1 MKFKIDR
8 NTENTGNKRY
18 EIKVY
23 PVFSNKKNY
32 TYSIT
37 NEDTAKLMFL
47 ILDTP
52 NEPDIKVF
60 RQKVLERLMQPKYSE
75 FAEKTIRNILSNEF
89 FAEEINNLE
98 HSIYELE
105 ELYNECADEFFAK
118 QLEFAKLKMSLYDN
132 FKFNTESGF
141 EFPVYIGALSIV
153 LYSVMRYLFDEAIDI
168 WNYREFEGFEDFEMF
183 LIDNSKYAILG
194 VEL

>member
-8 NTENTGNKRY
+8 NTENTGDKRY
-18 EIKVY
+18 EIKIY
-23 PVFSNKKNY
+23 PVSGNKNY

-52 NEPDIKVF
+52 NEPDVKVF
-60 RQKVLERLMQPKYSE
+60 RQKVLEKLMQPKYSE
-75 FAEKTIRNILSNEF
+75 FAENTIRNILSSDF
-89 FAEEINNLE
+89 FAEEVNNLE

-105 ELYNECADEFFAK
+105 ELYNECADDFFAK
-118 QLEFAKLKMSLYDN
+118 QLEFAKLKMSLYNN

-141 EFPVYIGALSIV
+141 EFPLFIGAVSMVIYSI
-153 LYSVMRYLFDEAIDI
+153 MQYLFYEAVEP
-168 WNYREFEGFEDFEMF
+168 WKYREFEGFEDFEMF
-183 LIDNSKYAILG
+183 LIDNSVYVILDI
-194 VEL
+194 EL